1 VLGNDDNWDYL
12 YTADIGLNLR
22 GLGWVRSHMFDSY
35 GINFYVEPA
44 PESRRVLLGAFKWV
58 RAGWQKINV
67 VRDGH
72 VHAGLE
78 RFGKAFKKILESPR
92 LPPAPKLAAALAPIN
107 SLSPKQLKQKMEIYR
122 GVLVSRYADPVTSKS
137 AMPFKLLGD
146 PNYWNNLKKEEMRS
160 ALVVEKMKQTIG
172 VGDSPRVSRLL
183 DFKQ

>member
-1 VLGNDDNWDYL
+1 MPRLVQSMDDLSRPFIIFGREYVANTPDTSTGAYYDYDL
-12 YTADIGLNLR
+12 DRALILLEVD
-22 GLGWVRSHMFDSY
+22 
-35 GINFYVEPA
+35 
-44 PESRRVLLGAFKWV
+44 RR
-58 RAGWQKINV
+58 
-67 VRDGH
+67 

-78 RFGKAFKKILESPR
+78 RFGKVFKKILESPR

-122 GVLVSRYADPVTSKS
+122 GVLVSRYADQVTSKS
-137 AMPFKLLGD
+137 SMPFKLLGD

-183 DFKQ
+183 DFKH